1 VGGVFVGV
9 GGLLYFGQLF
19 GRVMMVLIMVLVVV
33 GRGGSGAVVGFV
45 NMLLLLLLLLGHLLK
60 LLLLRVVGVLLLSL
74 ELFET
79 QYLHAQVLVTVQV
92 LGF

>member
-19 GRVMMVLIMVLVVV
+19 GRVMMVLIMVV

-45 NMLLLLLLLLGHLLK
+45 KMLLLLLLLLGHLLK